1 MQEIVIVYLLLYV
14 CLRITRRY
22 STISF
27 VGAIVIFITIL
38 ILQKFGTHWYI
49 GTLSIVS
56 SIVICKYRQLLLR
69 LVERQ
74 YIYVYAIIG
83 TVFIALY
90 LFHIQHPFKFTI
102 LAQNLLFPLVIV
114 LPLYNK
120 TIIMDRILGKIS
132 QLTLEIFLM
141 QGFVFI
147 ILNANGSI
155 FGLSYVMIS
164 WICTIILSFAMKPIF
179 DRLLAICSIKKQSLH

>member
-1 MQEIVIVYLLLYV
+1 
-14 CLRITRRY
+14 
-22 STISF
+22 
-27 VGAIVIFITIL
+27 
-38 ILQKFGTHWYI
+38 
-49 GTLSIVS
+49 
-56 SIVICKYRQLLLR
+56 
-69 LVERQ
+69 
-74 YIYVYAIIG
+74 
-83 TVFIALY
+83 
-90 LFHIQHPFKFTI
+90 
-102 LAQNLLFPLVIV
+102 
-114 LPLYNK
+114 
-120 TIIMDRILGKIS
+120 MDRILGKIS